1 MLVDRHLEPGT
12 PVPQVRI
19 KIDAQIIFRHHLE
32 TALVTAGNDAI
43 SRLPSAAR
51 SVGCRFRLAPRTQ
64 LPRPLTDDLRPKL
77 TGKTSRSGIGTQG
90 EWEDSQLRK
99 RQGELPRE
107 GR

>member
-51 SVGCRFRLAPRTQ
+51 SVGCRFRLAHRTQ
-64 LPRPLTDDLRPKL
+64 FPRPLTDDLRPKL
-77 TGKTSRSGIGTQG
+77 TERRAAAASGAHG
-90 EWEDSQLRK
+90 EWKDVQIRK
-99 RQGELPRE
+99 RQVV
-107 GR
+107 

>member
-19 KIDAQIIFRHHLE
+19 KIDAQIIFRHHLQA
-32 TALVTAGNDAI
+32 ALVTAGNDAI

-51 SVGCRFRLAPRTQ
+51 SVGCRFRLAHRTQ

-77 TGKTSRSGIGTQG
+77 TGKTSSSSIRPHGGWKDVQI
-90 EWEDSQLRK
+90 RK
-99 RQGELPRE
+99 RQSRE
-107 GR
+107 PP